1 MRLSIDKIRL
11 IFARYNRL
19 IRVIVILL
27 VMALVVFFAFKQ
39 FSDISLEELER
50 AADELSLPGLALVGL
65 IGLGSFL
72 FTAGYDLVEDHY
84 HPSGLSKIRLLFIG
98 WTSQSF
104 GRFLSSGGLSG
115 GALRIKLYKR
125 YESSRDNAVSY
136 GARIWAAGLT
146 GLCALI
152 WLSLPFAIGHLD
164 RLILILAAL
173 FSLYLPFYYLT
184 GYIKIG
190 KLNIKDSPIGKMPLR
205 EKVYLNLASIM
216 DWLAAFIF
224 FAYAISLF
232 SPLISIPLL
241 LFIYTASTAV
251 GYLSFIPS
259 GLGSFD
265 LVAISLLSVSG
276 MVTERVMLSL
286 MLFRAFLYIV
296 PFVIF
301 MALLGCN
308 CILRFFCR
316 KKEILGDE
324 DA

>member
-1 MRLSIDKIRL
+1 MKLSIDKIRL

-27 VMALVVFFAFKQ
+27 VIALVVL
-39 FSDISLEELER
+39 FSSRQIAGINMEELR
-50 AADELSLPGLALVGL
+50 NAAEELTLPVFGLVGL
-65 IGLGSFL
+65 FGFASFL
-72 FTAGYDLVEDHY
+72 IVAGYDLVENHF
-84 HPSGLSKIRLLFIG
+84 HPSGLSKILLLFIS

-115 GALRIKLYKR
+115 GALRIKLYRR
-125 YESSRDNAVSY
+125 YESSRDNAVNY

-146 GLCALI
+146 GLCLLI
-152 WLSLPFAIGHLD
+152 WLSLPFAIGRFD
-164 RLILILAAL
+164 PVIFIPAAV

-205 EKVYLNLASIM
+205 EKASLHFASFLE
-216 DWLAAFIF
+216 WSAAFLF
-224 FAYAISLF
+224 FVYTISLF
-232 SPLISIPLL
+232 SPLISIPIL
-241 LFIYTASTAV
+241 LFIYAASTAI
-251 GYLSFIPS
+251 GYLSFIPG

-276 MVTERVMLSL
+276 LATERVLLSL
-286 MLFRAFLYIV
+286 LLFRIFFYIA

-301 MALLGCN
+301 MIVLGLN
-308 CILRFFCR
+308 SVQRYYSR
-316 KKEILGDE
+316 HKS
-324 DA
+324 A